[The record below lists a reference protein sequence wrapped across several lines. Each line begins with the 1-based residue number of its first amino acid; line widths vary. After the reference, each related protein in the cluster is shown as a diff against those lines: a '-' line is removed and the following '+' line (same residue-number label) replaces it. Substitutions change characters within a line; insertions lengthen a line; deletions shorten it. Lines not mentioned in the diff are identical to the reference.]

1 MAIRKIQIKVCGMKL
16 QENIKEISRLSPD
29 FLGFI
34 FYEKS
39 ARYFEGEIPEINPDI
54 KKVGVFVNA
63 TIEEILQK
71 SQQYALDYVQL
82 HGDETPEFCAMI
94 QNRIKV
100 KVIKAFALDSHFDFG
115 ILELYQ
121 NNCSYFLFDTKGQ
134 HFGGNGI
141 VFDWNI
147 LKKYTLD
154 KKYFLSGGI
163 GLETTEKLSNFLK
176 SDYSEKCIA
185 LDLNSRFEDSPG
197 LKNSRKLNE
206 FMQLL
211 KQKL

>member
-1 MAIRKIQIKVCGMKL
+1 MKL
-16 QENIKEISRLSPD
+16 QENIKEIGKLSPD

-63 TIEEILQK
+63 PIEEILQK

-82 HGDETPEFCAMI
+82 HGDETPEFCA
-94 QNRIKV
+94 KV
-100 KVIKAFALDSHFDFG
+100 ENSVTSKVIKAFALDVHFDFS
-115 ILELYQ
+115 ILEPYQ
-121 NNCSYFLFDTKGQ
+121 NSCSYFLFDTKGQ
-134 HFGGNGI
+134 HFGGNGTT
-141 VFDWNI
+141 FDWSI
-147 LKKYTLD
+147 LKKYTLPKD
-154 KKYFLSGGI
+154 YFLSGGI
-163 GLETTEKLSNFLK
+163 GLETTKKLSDFLK

-185 LDLNSRFEDSPG
+185 LDLNSRFEDNPG
-197 LKNSRKLNE
+197 LKNSSKINE

>member
-1 MAIRKIQIKVCGMKL
+1 MTMLKIQIKVCGMKFP
-16 QENIKEISRLSPD
+16 ENIKEVDQLSPD

-39 ARYFEGEIPEINPDI
+39 VRYFEGEIPEIHPDI

-63 TIEEILQK
+63 SLEEIREK
-71 SQQYALDYVQL
+71 SKRYALNFIQL

-94 QNRIKV
+94 ENKVRV
-100 KVIKAFALDSHFDFG
+100 KVIKAFALDIHFDFR
-115 ILELYQ
+115 ILDTYQ
-121 NNCSYFLFDTKGQ
+121 ASCSYFLFDTKGP
-134 HFGGNGI
+134 HFGGNGT

-147 LKKYTLD
+147 LERYALN

-163 GLETTEKLSNFLK
+163 GLETTENLSDFFEK
-176 SDYSEKCIA
+176 DYSEKCIA

-197 LKNSRKLNE
+197 LKNSNKLKE
-206 FMQLL
+206 FIELL
-211 KQKL
+211 KQKS